1 MISFFQNGYIL
12 VSDQK
17 TRQLSILDYRKKWF
31 LILFALFSVYSICIF
46 NISSNKYDFCQVLH
60 IGDTE
65 QNTNCSTKSRIIL
78 IQPPWNVNVLFM
90 RIIHHKLWFITG
102 PDRFHSHFL
111 PVSNLHSQK
120 IFDWGTFR
128 NTLLEFFR
136 IWILNHHQSQSS
148 YDCVKVIISF

>member
-1 MISFFQNGYIL
+1 M
-12 VSDQK
+12 
-17 TRQLSILDYRKKWF
+17 
-31 LILFALFSVYSICIF
+31 YSICIF

-65 QNTNCSTKSRIIL
+65 QNTNCSKKSRIIL

-120 IFDWGTFR
+120 NFDCGIFR
-128 NTLLEFFR
+128 NTLLEFIR
-136 IWILNHHQSQSS
+136 MWILDHHQSLGN
-148 YDCVKVIISF
+148 YTWIIIKLYVIIELYVIIKLYVVIKFKNYEISLVFQKY